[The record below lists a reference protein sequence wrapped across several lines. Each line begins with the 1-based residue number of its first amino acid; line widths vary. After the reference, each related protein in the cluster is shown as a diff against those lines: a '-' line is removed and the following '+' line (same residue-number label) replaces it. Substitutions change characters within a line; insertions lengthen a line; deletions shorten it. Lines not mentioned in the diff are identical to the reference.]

1 MFQSNTPLAG
11 IGRFQ
16 LKAWNCSPKN
26 KLRAFIV
33 ADECSKGRRMSVLIL
48 DNLSYS
54 IAGRLLLDRASLMVD
69 PGRRIGLI
77 GRNGAGKSTLLKL
90 IGGAL
95 QPDGGTIRLGN
106 RVRMGYVAQEA
117 PAGVITPLEVVLT
130 ADAERTALLAALEDP
145 AMAPERLGEIH
156 DRLMTIG
163 AEAAPS
169 RAASI
174 LSGLGFSTEWQSRPM
189 SSFSGGWR
197 MRVALA
203 AVLFSEPDLLLL
215 DEPTNHLDLEATLW
229 LEGYLQK
236 FPGAVLLVSHDRQL
250 LDRAVEAIVH
260 LDGGRLTL
268 TPGGFAE
275 FIRIKTER
283 ALQQSRAAE
292 KVAEQRAHMQKF
304 VDRFRAK
311 ASKAKQAQSRIK
323 ALERMPQIDAVVED
337 KATHFSFPSAE
348 PVAPPMLSLDGVDIG
363 YDGKPILAGVSLR
376 LDMEDRIA
384 LLGTNGNGKSTLAKL
399 LAGRL
404 APLRGREFRTGNLRV
419 GYFAQHQ
426 EDDLVMDDTP
436 YDHLSRTLPKA
447 TPPQVRAQA
456 ARFGLDADRV
466 NTKVGAM
473 SGGEKARLLL
483 ALATR
488 DAPHLLILDE
498 PTNHL
503 DIDARDALVKALAEF
518 EGAVV
523 LISHDP
529 YLVDLVADRLLLVAG
544 GKVTALEG
552 DLAGYALSV
561 TEGSSSS
568 GGGGRENAR
577 KAERNDSNGNNKA
590 ARAEARSKM
599 APLRQAAKAAEQKL
613 TKLAAEQAQLE
624 TRLTDPGIY
633 TPAKAKD
640 LADINKRIAAIK
652 RETETAE
659 QAWLMAEAALEE
671 AG

>member
-1 MFQSNTPLAG
+1 
-11 IGRFQ
+11 
-16 LKAWNCSPKN
+16 
-26 KLRAFIV
+26 
-33 ADECSKGRRMSVLIL
+33 MSVLQL
-48 DNLSYS
+48 ENLSYS
-54 IAGRLLLDRASLMVD
+54 IAGRGLLERASLMVD

-90 IGGAL
+90 IAGQLA
-95 QPDGGTIRLGN
+95 PDGGSIRLGQ
-106 RVRMGYVAQEA
+106 RVRLGYVAQEA
-117 PAGVITPLEVVLT
+117 PGGEVTPLDVVLA
-130 ADAERTALLAALEDP
+130 ADAERTALLAEVENP
-145 AMAPERLGEIH
+145 ATAPERLAELH
-156 DRLMTIG
+156 DRLLTIE
-163 AEAAPS
+163 ADAAPA
-169 RAASI
+169 RAAAI
-174 LSGLGFSTEWQSRPM
+174 LSGLGFSTEWQGRAM

-203 AVLFSEPDLLLL
+203 AVLFSQPDLLLL

-229 LEGYLQK
+229 LEQYLQK

-250 LDRAVEAIVH
+250 LDRAVEAIAH
-260 LDGGRLTL
+260 LDGGKLTL

-283 ALQQSRAAE
+283 ALQQGRAAE
-292 KVAEQRAHMQKF
+292 KAAEARAHMQKF

-311 ASKAKQAQSRIK
+311 ASKARQAQSRIK
-323 ALERMPQIDAVVED
+323 ALERMPQIESVVED
-337 KATHFSFPSAE
+337 KATRFEFPA
-348 PVAPPMLSLDGVDIG
+348 PNPLAPPMLSLDGVDIG
-363 YDGKPILAGVSLR
+363 YDGKPVLSGVSLR
-376 LDMEDRIA
+376 IDMEDRIA

-404 APLRGREFRTGNLRV
+404 APLRGRQFRTGQLRV

-426 EDDLVMDDTP
+426 EEDLIAGETP
-436 YDHLSRTLPKA
+436 YEHLSRALPKA

-473 SGGEKARLLL
+473 SGGERARLLL

-518 EGAVV
+518 EGAVL

-529 YLVDLVADRLLLVAG
+529 YLVDLVADRLILVAG

-552 DLAGYALSV
+552 DLASYAASV
-561 TEGSSSS
+561 TETAAPNRKDAPPKRGDKQERAQAR
-568 GGGGRENAR
+568 GRL
-577 KAERNDSNGNNKA
+577 
-590 ARAEARSKM
+590 
-599 APLRQAAKAAEQKL
+599 APLRQAVKDAEQRL
-613 TKLAAEQAQLE
+613 AKLAAERGLLE
-624 TRLTDPGIY
+624 QKLAGPEMY
-633 TPAKAKD
+633 AAAKAKD
-640 LADINKRIAAIK
+640 LAYINQRLAAIR
-652 RETETAE
+652 RETESVE
-659 QAWLMAEAALEE
+659 REWLAAEAALEAAE
-671 AG
+671 